1 MDILKLLL
9 PQPLRRLRVRRYRTV
24 DGQWG
29 AGFVS
34 APAGWYVVLYRWVLT
49 TRPVD
54 DPDLE
59 LVYETRDED
68 GRFVRP
74 HPGETLGELLD
85 ERGWSVADL
94 ANEAHLPSTYVTDV
108 ILGVEDVDEAAA
120 KKIARATG
128 TNKQFWLNLQSMHDQ
143 DVAARDAANS

>member
-59 LVYETRDED
+59 LVYEDDARS
-68 GRFVRP
+68 FVRP

-85 ERGWSVADL
+85 ERGWSIADL
-94 ANEAHLPSTYVTDV
+94 ANEAQLPSTYVADV
-108 ILGVEDVDEAAA
+108 VMGADDIHLEAAR
-120 KKIARATG
+120 KIARATG
-128 TNKQFWLNLQSMHDQ
+128 TNRRFWLNLQAMHDQ
-143 DVAARDAANS
+143 DVADVGGR